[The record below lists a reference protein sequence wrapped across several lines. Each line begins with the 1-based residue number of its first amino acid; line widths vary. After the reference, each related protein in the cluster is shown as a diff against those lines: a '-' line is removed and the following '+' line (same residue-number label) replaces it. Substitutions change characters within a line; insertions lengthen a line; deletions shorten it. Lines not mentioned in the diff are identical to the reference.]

1 MTMWF
6 YSPEQARFEAWAG
19 LDRCT
24 GWNYPERDVIDELWS
39 EYENLLLDEA
49 AANRDDDPYREDEI
63 TEALD
68 DAFAAMT
75 EGDLR

>member
-1 MTMWF
+1 MFWR
-6 YSPEQARFEAWAG
+6 SPEQDRFEAWAG

-24 GWNYPERDVIDELWS
+24 GWNYPDREYLEELWH

-49 AANRDDDPYREDEI
+49 AANRDDDPYREEEVN
-63 TEALD
+63 EALD
-68 DAFAAMT
+68 EALEAMT